1 VKHKILNNGFF
12 TIAGDGMFRRRE
24 EVRKWLYEVVE
35 KFRQRGA
42 TSPDKAMTAEELGLP
57 PIFKEAVKRHLGRLG
72 IFVEVNGKYY
82 LSEERLKQME
92 EMHVTRSSA
101 WKIRKRIITLR
112 LAQLVTLA
120 LFVTILLL
128 NLFVQSWEL
137 RIASAF
143 LLGAWLIMAILQ
155 IYYTLHTRKVSMQQ
169 TEKRN

>member
-1 VKHKILNNGFF
+1 
-12 TIAGDGMFRRRE
+12 MFRRRE
-24 EVRKWLYEVVE
+24 EVRKWLYEVVV